1 MNNNGSIVFEAY
13 DKDLVSSDLLGATDP
28 LDFIDYCEDDRV
40 HEFDLEL
47 FEPKGAPA
55 GRIKLSPQLVFVYTD
70 PPLNPRSNYNC
81 QLEIKMKEATFLK
94 DSDLIGKQDPY
105 LQFNYEDL
113 ALKTEV

>member
-1 MNNNGSIVFEAY
+1 MPNINKQVNSNGSIVFEAY
-13 DKDLVSSDLLGATDP
+13 DKDLMSSDLLGATDP

-55 GRIKLSPQLVFVYTD
+55 GRIKLSTQLVFVLPD
-70 PPLNPRSNYNC
+70 PPLNPRCNYNC

-105 LQFNYEDL
+105 L
-113 ALKTEV
+113 